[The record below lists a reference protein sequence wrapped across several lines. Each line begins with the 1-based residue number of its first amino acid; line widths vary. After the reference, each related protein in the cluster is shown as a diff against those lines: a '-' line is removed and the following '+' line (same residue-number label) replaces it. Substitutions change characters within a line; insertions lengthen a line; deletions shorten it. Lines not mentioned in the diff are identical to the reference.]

1 MKCKNCG
8 KQVEMKK
15 NVQTCQYCGN
25 ILTIEI
31 NEEYFLLKTCINE
44 SLNLI
49 KANLIPNILTA
60 YHLVN
65 MFLEEFP
72 NYKDNKDVI
81 STINKINSKIK
92 FLVISVN
99 EQNKNEVFNKKILKK
114 YEELKNKAKNQKKQ
128 YDLQTQQLVDKEI
141 IHNNNLKK
149 QETIK
154 QFRYD
159 TINKN
164 PLFEY
169 TTNTRSSNGNGMIN
183 IDELNKSLMNHSKEG
198 WKLHSTIVNEV
209 GKNTLNI
216 EIGNI
221 ASGTNATVDI
231 TILIYER
238 CIKT

>member
-1 MKCKNCG
+1 MRKTSRN
-8 KQVEMKK
+8 EK

-114 YEELKNKAKNQKKQ
+114 YEELKKKAKNQKK
-128 YDLQTQQLVDKEI
+128 K
-141 IHNNNLKK
+141 
-149 QETIK
+149 TIR
-154 QFRYD
+154 F
-159 TINKN
+159 
-164 PLFEY
+164 
-169 TTNTRSSNGNGMIN
+169 TNTTAGRQRNY
-183 IDELNKSLMNHSKEG
+183 
-198 WKLHSTIVNEV
+198 TQ
-209 GKNTLNI
+209 
-216 EIGNI
+216 
-221 ASGTNATVDI
+221 
-231 TILIYER
+231 
-238 CIKT
+238 